1 MTRPALFMPAA
12 PSSRSASR
20 SAISSGAV
28 SPNSRRQKR
37 RCLCNCAY
45 GCPCQ
50 FNALPTKGHC
60 EAVVGILV
68 DHGHHGD
75 TKLDGVKFG
84 GVFQWPGPIH
94 EGHGQAVPVIDDRAS
109 PAQRDAILRIMS
121 GQDTEPGATFFQVY
135 FSML

>member
-50 FNALPTKGHC
+50 FNALPTKGFC
-60 EAVVGILV
+60 EAVVGIIV
-68 DHGHHGD
+68 DEGHHGD
-75 TKLDGVKFG
+75 TRLDGLKFG
-84 GVFQWPGPIH
+84 GVFHWPGPIH
-94 EGHGQAVPVIDDRAS
+94 EGHGEAVPALDERAS
-109 PAQRDAILRIMS
+109 PAKREATLPLMTAPDP
-121 GQDTEPGATFFQVY
+121 EPGATIFHVTI
-135 FSML
+135 